1 MPRLLVLI
9 TLLVALL
16 PSAAQAAG
24 LDATKRALSREMLKT
39 SQLSGAYVVDLGSGQ
54 EIYARKPDVDRMPA
68 SVEKLYTTAGALLRY
83 GPEGRL
89 TTEVLA
95 TALPDESGTITGD
108 LVLRGGG
115 DPTLDAGALSRLAG
129 QIAQGGLERVTGRV
143 IGDESAF
150 DAFRG
155 VPSSNFR
162 LTSEVGPLSALSYN
176 RGRTGVSRPYY
187 QSSPALFAAQAFD
200 RALERRGVKIARA
213 ARSGL
218 APTGMTPFSE
228 WQSPPIAT
236 IVRRMNQPSDNYI
249 AEMLSKGLGSQF
261 GGAGSTEAGGE
272 VVSDAV
278 EGFGIS
284 PTIVDGSGLSR
295 ANRTSPREVV
305 QLLESLDE
313 SEVARDF
320 DASLAVIGR
329 NGTVSRRMRGTPAQD
344 RCHAKTGTLRD
355 VSALAGFCNTAGGER
370 VAFAFLMN
378 GVYPASARAVQD
390 RMTVALARYDASPR
404 ASRNR
409 R

>member
-1 MPRLLVLI
+1 MPRLLALI

-16 PSAAQAAG
+16 PGVAQAAG
-24 LDATKRALSREMLKT
+24 LQETKRALSREMLKT
-39 SQLSGAYVVDLGSGQ
+39 SQASGAYVVDLGSGA

-68 SVEKLYTTAGALLRY
+68 SVEKLYTTAGALLRH

-95 TALPDESGTITGD
+95 AALPDADGTIQGD

-115 DPTLDAGALSRLAG
+115 DPTLGASAFSRLA
-129 QIAQGGLERVTGRV
+129 QKIAQGGLKRVTGRV

-176 RGRTGVSRPYY
+176 RGRTGVPRPYY
-187 QSSPALFAAQAFD
+187 QASPALFAAQAFD
-200 RALERRGVKIARA
+200 RALERRGIKIARA
-213 ARSGL
+213 ARAGR

-228 WQSPPIAT
+228 WRSAPMAT
-236 IVRRMNQPSDNYI
+236 IVRQMNQPSDNYI
-249 AEMLSKGLGSQF
+249 AEMLSKGLGAQF
-261 GGAGSTEAGGE
+261 GGEGSTEAGGE
-272 VVSDAV
+272 VVSEVLEA
-278 EGFGIS
+278 FGIS

-305 QLLESLDE
+305 DLLKSLDE
-313 SEVARDF
+313 SEVAREF

-355 VSALAGFCNTAGGER
+355 VSALAGFCNTVGGAR

-390 RMTVALARYDASPR
+390 RMTVALARYDASSR
-404 ASRNR
+404 ASRKR

>member
-1 MPRLLVLI
+1 
-9 TLLVALL
+9 
-16 PSAAQAAG
+16 
-24 LDATKRALSREMLKT
+24 MLKT

-89 TTEVLA
+89 TTQVLA
-95 TALPDESGTITGD
+95 TALPDETGTITGD

-236 IVRRMNQPSDNYI
+236 IVRQMNQPSDNYI

-261 GGAGSTEAGGE
+261 GGAGSTEAGGA

-305 QLLESLDE
+305 QTAQEPGRVRGGHGLRRLAGRDRPQRHGLAPDARHAGAGPLPRQDRHAARRVRARGPLQHRRRRAGRLRVLDE
-313 SEVARDF
+313 
-320 DASLAVIGR
+320 
-329 NGTVSRRMRGTPAQD
+329 RRLP
-344 RCHAKTGTLRD
+344 
-355 VSALAGFCNTAGGER
+355 S
-370 VAFAFLMN
+370 
-378 GVYPASARAVQD
+378 SARAVQD
-390 RMTVALARYDASPR
+390 RMTVALARYDASSR